1 MKRVRFAPSPTGF
14 VHVGNVRTALFNF
27 LYSKKKNG
35 RFVLRIEDTDVERSK
50 REYEMNLI
58 NDLKWIGIEWDEG
71 PDIGGNFGPYRQSE
85 RLGIYR
91 KYAERLIAEDK
102 AYYCFCSKEEL
113 EKQKGDAMKQG
124 NSPVYIDK
132 CRGLDIEESK
142 IRIKKG
148 EKAAVKFKI
157 PRNIYIEF
165 KDMIRGNVK
174 FDSNLLIDPVIVR
187 SSGIPAYNF
196 SVVIDD
202 FLMKINLVIRGEDHL
217 SNTSRQVL
225 IYKAFDIEPPE
236 FAHLSMVM
244 GPDNTK
250 LSKRHGST
258 SILQFRENGYLP
270 QALFNYLALL
280 GWSSDNGKEILLKH
294 ELISAFDLNKV
305 SKSSAIFDYKK
316 LQWMNRE
323 HIRLMNDEDI
333 GNVMTSFLEKRGIKF
348 NHEIEIFKWI
358 GQASKV
364 LSNYKHLL
372 TEISEGFKEFISVDY
387 SKELIKKIKDSE
399 NSIKVISMF
408 FKEISVLG
416 SPIEFSKVAEI
427 LKKIQTQTKIKGK
440 ELYHPLRIALTG
452 KESGIEF
459 KEYIPIIERGSILN
473 IEPRVKNMKYRLM
486 AFLK

>member
-1 MKRVRFAPSPTGF
+1 MIRLRFAPSPTGF
-14 VHVGNVRTALFNF
+14 VHVGNVRTALFNY
-27 LYSKKKNG
+27 LHSKKNNG
-35 RFVLRIEDTDVERSK
+35 IFILRIEDTDVERSK
-50 REYEMNLI
+50 KEYEINLI
-58 NDLKWIGIEWDEG
+58 NGLKWIGIEWDEG
-71 PDIGGNFGPYRQSE
+71 PDIGGKFGPYRQSE
-85 RLGIYR
+85 RVEIYT
-91 KYAERLIAEDK
+91 KYAQRLIDENK

-113 EKQKGDAMKQG
+113 EKQKEEAMKQG
-124 NSPVYIDK
+124 NSPVYIEK
-132 CRGLDIEESK
+132 CRNLDIEESK

-148 EKAAVKFKI
+148 EKAAKRFKI

-174 FDSNLLIDPVIVR
+174 FDSNLLTDPVIIR

-202 FLMKINLVIRGEDHL
+202 SLMKINLILRGEDHL
-217 SNTSRQVL
+217 SNTARQIL
-225 IYKAFDIEPPE
+225 IYKALKIEPPK

-258 SILQFRENGYLP
+258 SISQFREDGYLP

-280 GWSSDNGKEILLKH
+280 GWSPDNGREILLKH

-316 LQWMNRE
+316 LQWVNRE
-323 HIRLMNDEDI
+323 HIRLMNDEEL
-333 GNVMTSFLEKRGIKF
+333 GNVMTPYLGKAGINF
-348 NHEIEIFKWI
+348 SNEIETFKWV
-358 GQASKV
+358 GQTSKV
-364 LSNYKHLL
+364 LCDYKHLL
-372 TEISEGFKEFISVDY
+372 TEIAEYFKEFISINY
-387 SKELIKKIKDSE
+387 SKELIKKIKDCE
-399 NSIKVISMF
+399 TSIKVISIF
-408 FKEISVLG
+408 FKEISVLD
-416 SPIEFSKVAEI
+416 SPIEFSKIAEI

-452 KESGIEF
+452 KESGIEL
-459 KEYIPIIERGSILN
+459 KEYIPIIERGSVLN
-473 IEPRVKNMKYRLM
+473 IEPCVKNMKYRLR